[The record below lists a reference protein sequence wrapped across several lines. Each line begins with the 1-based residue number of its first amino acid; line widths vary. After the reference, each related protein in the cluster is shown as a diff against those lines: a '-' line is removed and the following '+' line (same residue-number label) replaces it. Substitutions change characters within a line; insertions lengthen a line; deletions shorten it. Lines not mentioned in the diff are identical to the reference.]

1 MITCIITLVTMKGR
15 AYGVHAPPRRAA
27 SLSPPRFWFLQH
39 EFFVWEY
46 TQSWPHS
53 NATNVPCGDLLV
65 MCMQGARGNARSEGP
80 QLQAVAEKSESLY
93 AVLALGLTRSS
104 MIA

>member
-1 MITCIITLVTMKGR
+1 M
-15 AYGVHAPPRRAA
+15 
-27 SLSPPRFWFLQH
+27 
-39 EFFVWEY
+39 WEY

-80 QLQAVAEKSESLY
+80 QLQRPGREEREPLRG
-93 AVLALGLTRSS
+93 LGLGLDEVVDDRVEEGACTGLKKRVRTLSLRRDDARGCS
-104 MIA
+104 RG